1 MSEKTIKCVVWDL
14 DGTIWHGSLIEGG
27 GTELKE
33 GIRQIIEELDRRGIL
48 QSIASKND
56 YQEAWDRV
64 RHFGLDEYFLYPRIN
79 WGAKSQSMHEIAKA
93 LNIGLDTFAFV
104 DDTAGER
111 GEVNFGAPEVLTI
124 DAADYRQILRMGR
137 MMPEFI
143 TEDSAARRR
152 MYKDE
157 FERKAAESG
166 FVGTS
171 EEFLGTLGMRL
182 RISPVTEK
190 DLRRVEELTLRTS
203 QMNATGYTYSYEE
216 LRALIGSKR
225 HVFLAAGL
233 EDRFGDYGKVGL
245 ALMEDVGGAYVIKL
259 LIMSCRV
266 MTKGIGSTMLIHL
279 IKRSLRDGKKLAAE
293 YLETDRN
300 RMMYITYKFMGFSE
314 AAEAEAPAGDG
325 SSAGAVAA
333 EAAPTED
340 GSSADDVA
348 AAPAGDGAASD
359 AGRAGAAAPSGAGA
373 VAAAA
378 APPAGPG
385 NDACAADGDGP
396 RRVTLVYASGAQREY
411 PEYIE
416 VIEEP

>member
-1 MSEKTIKCVVWDL
+1 
-14 DGTIWHGSLIEGG
+14 
-27 GTELKE
+27 
-33 GIRQIIEELDRRGIL
+33 
-48 QSIASKND
+48 
-56 YQEAWDRV
+56 
-64 RHFGLDEYFLYPRIN
+64 
-79 WGAKSQSMHEIAKA
+79 
-93 LNIGLDTFAFV
+93 
-104 DDTAGER
+104 
-111 GEVNFGAPEVLTI
+111 
-124 DAADYRQILRMGR
+124 
-137 MMPEFI
+137 
-143 TEDSAARRR
+143 
-152 MYKDE
+152 
-157 FERKAAESG
+157 
-166 FVGTS
+166 VGTS

-245 ALMEDVGGAYVIKL
+245 ALMEDVGGTYVIKL

-314 AAEAEAPAGDG
+314 EAEAAPAAG
-325 SSAGAVAA
+325 SSAG
-333 EAAPTED
+333 T
-340 GSSADDVA
+340 
-348 AAPAGDGAASD
+348 
-359 AGRAGAAAPSGAGA
+359 GAAAAAAGSGAGA

-378 APPAGPG
+378 APTAGAG
-385 NDACAADGDGP
+385 NDAGAAGDGP
-396 RRVTLVYASGAQREY
+396 RRATLVYASGAQREY
-411 PEYIE
+411 PDYIE
-416 VIEEP
+416 VIEE